1 VTYNILRAHMSVR
14 LRQAE
19 SLMREVLANVGWLE
33 RAEGDEGP

>member
-1 VTYNILRAHMSVR
+1 MAVR

-33 RAEGDEGP
+33 RSSGDEAP